1 MPPARPVARTAPQ
14 GEAGKT
20 QPLPAV
26 PLTSG
31 LLYQI
36 LAAEIAVQRG
46 ELGPAFATF
55 MAVAKETRDP
65 RLAQRATEVAIG
77 GRALAQALEAATL
90 WRTLAPQSA
99 DALQTLAALLVAN
112 NRMAEAAPLLRE
124 QIAQDAQPAEALG
137 RVQRVLARAGDRAA
151 AFALLQELAAP
162 YRDDPRI
169 GADVRL
175 VLASGAQAAGDGRRA
190 AEEAQAALALRP
202 DFERAA
208 LLAAQVLSRP
218 DGKESAAGRAQALA
232 LLRQFLR
239 RQPQALEA
247 RQAYAR
253 LLVADGRYAEARAE
267 FERVL
272 QQERDN
278 LDALYALG
286 VLDMESPASRA
297 GARRHFERYLQA
309 LEEAPQAMR
318 DPDPAYLNLARI
330 AEEEKKYDEAL
341 AWLAR
346 VAGADNRFQAGLRH
360 ALVLGKLQ
368 RVEEARQLLAGLQP
382 PNDAARVQIAQT
394 EGQLLREAKRHAE
407 ALQVLTAALARYPDE
422 PGLLYDTAMAAEKM
436 NRLDL
441 VETHLRRLIELKP
454 DDAHAYNALGYTFA
468 DRNQRLPE
476 ARALI
481 EKALSL
487 APNDAYI
494 LDSMGWVYFRL
505 GDLPRAREYLERAFK
520 LKPEAEVGAHLGE
533 VLWMLGERD
542 EARRVW
548 RAAFQHDADNET
560 LRETLARFNVR
571 F

>member
-1 MPPARPVARTAPQ
+1 MPPVRPVARAGPMA
-14 GEAGKT
+14 EAGT
-20 QPLPAV
+20 TPPLPAV
-26 PLTSG
+26 ALTSG

-55 MAVAKETRDP
+55 MALAKETRDP
-65 RLAQRATEVAIG
+65 RFAQRATEVAIG

-90 WRTLAPQSA
+90 WRGLAPQST
-99 DALQTLAALLVAN
+99 DALHTLAALLVAN
-112 NRMAEAAPLLRE
+112 HRIDEAAPLLRE
-124 QIAQDAQPAEALG
+124 QVANDPQPAEALG
-137 RVQRVLARAGDRAA
+137 RAQRVLARASDRAA
-151 AFALLQELAAP
+151 AFRLLEELAAP

-175 VLASGAQAAGDGRRA
+175 VLASGAQAAGDSQRA
-190 AEEAQAALALRP
+190 AQEAQAALALRP

-208 LLAAQVLSRP
+208 LLAAQFLSRP
-218 DGKESAAGRAQALA
+218 DGKESAAGRAQALS
-232 LLRQFLR
+232 LLHQFLR

-253 LLVADGRYAEARAE
+253 LLVADGRHGEARAQ

-272 QQERDN
+272 QQQQDN

-286 VLDMESPASRA
+286 VLDMESPATRA
-297 GARRHFERYLQA
+297 AARRYFERYLQA

-330 AEEEKKYDEAL
+330 AEEQKKYDEAL

-346 VAGADNRFQAGLRH
+346 VSGADNRFLARLRH
-360 ALVLGKLQ
+360 ALVLGKMQ
-368 RVEEARQLLAGLQP
+368 RVDEARQLLAELQP
-382 PNDAARVQIAQT
+382 SSDAARVQIAQA
-394 EGQLLREAKRHAE
+394 EGQLLREAKRYAE
-407 ALQVLTAALARYPDE
+407 ALQVLAAALARYPDD

-441 VETHLRRLIELKP
+441 VERHLRRLIELKP

-476 ARALI
+476 ALALI

-505 GDLPRAREYLERAFK
+505 GDLPRAREYLERAFQ

-533 VLWMLGERD
+533 VLWLLGERD

-548 RAAFQHDADNET
+548 RTAWQHDADNET